1 MKCPKCHKPMESV
14 EYQGVE
20 VDRCTGCHGIWFDLR
35 EADQLRVRPGSETI
49 DTGDR
54 AVGREMNAVGK
65 VECPRCHT
73 PMVRMVDNR
82 QSHLWYEACTLCNGM
97 FFDAGE
103 FTDFKKETVMD
114 RIRDLMSGERL

>member
-1 MKCPKCHKPMESV
+1 MESV

-35 EADQLRVRPGSETI
+35 EAEQLRARPGSEAI

-54 AVGREMNAVGK
+54 ARGREMNSVGK

-73 PMVRMVDNR
+73 PMVRMVDSR
-82 QSHLWYEACTLCNGM
+82 QSHLWYEACTICNGM

-103 FTDFKKETVMD
+103 LTDFTKETVMD
-114 RIRDLMSGERL
+114 RIRDLMAGERL